1 MTTKDISNDI
11 YSCVKPFI
19 TLMKVFGLFP
29 LINDKGNFRIDI
41 FSVVFS
47 IGSFVILLYAI
58 LVNIH
63 GLEHIGDTSIVLSNI
78 WNISWMVGLFS
89 LLVMKVY
96 QWIKHKSVANLIQAI
111 NDIDLKVRLNNF
123 NECQKLISV

>member
-111 NDIDLKVRLNNF
+111 NDIDLKVRL
-123 NECQKLISV
+123 K